1 MSGSVSCST
10 GASVSID
17 VTIVGSSTSELEET
31 CRAGGIRSS
40 SVAVSELLH
49 FAQPGAKAPRVIV
62 LDMRQRTSLPP
73 AIALLKSE
81 HPSTGVVIVAGQL
94 DPKVMLEAM
103 RAGVS
108 EWVTDPVMP
117 GDLATAVQR
126 VAGTAPATAAGDLFV
141 VLVPRAASAPRR
153 WPSIWPPR
161 WRRTSRRRTLLIDL
175 HPAGGD
181 AALFLGAEP
190 KFSLIDALKNTH
202 RLDAAYFKGIVVKT
216 AAGPD
221 LLASPDHGA
230 PAAVD
235 PGQLHA
241 VVEMAMRCYRYVV
254 VDVGRAEASI
264 DKTLDLASRI
274 IVVATQELAAV
285 RGGARTVAQLRARYG
300 NERIDVVLNRYN
312 READIPTEDLERAFK
327 TRIPHRFPGNYR
339 LAIEALNKG
348 RPLVADN
355 HNKLASSF
363 AAHARSLCG
372 AAQTHAPARARRPVE
387 QTDRPPLDNRF
398 ARERCRMTTM
408 TRRPPHQTP

>member
-1 MSGSVSCST
+1 
-10 GASVSID
+10 
-17 VTIVGSSTSELEET
+17 
-31 CRAGGIRSS
+31 
-40 SVAVSELLH
+40 
-49 FAQPGAKAPRVIV
+49 
-62 LDMRQRTSLPP
+62 
-73 AIALLKSE
+73 
-81 HPSTGVVIVAGQL
+81 
-94 DPKVMLEAM
+94 MLEAM

-108 EWVTDPVMP
+108 EWVTDPVTP
-117 GDLATAVQR
+117 GDLATAIQR
-126 VAGTAPATAAGDLFV
+126 VAGIAPATAAGDLFV
-141 VLVPRAASAPRR
+141 VVGAKGGVGTTTVAVNLATTLASSVKA
-153 WPSIWPPR
+153 S
-161 WRRTSRRRTLLIDL
+161 TLLIDL

-230 PAAVD
+230 ATAVD
-235 PGQLHA
+235 PGKLHA

-300 NERIDVVLNRYN
+300 NERIDVVLNRYD

-348 RPLVADN
+348 RPIVVDN

-372 AAQTHAPARARRPVE
+372 PAQTHAPARPAGLLSKLTGRR
-387 QTDRPPLDNRF
+387 
-398 ARERCRMTTM
+398 
-408 TRRPPHQTP
+408 

>member
-1 MSGSVSCST
+1 ML
-10 GASVSID
+10 ID

-40 SVAVSELLH
+40 SVAVAELLR
-49 FAQPGAKAPRVIV
+49 FAQPGAKAPRLLV

-73 AIALLKSE
+73 AIALLKNE

-117 GDLATAVQR
+117 GDLATAIQR
-126 VAGTAPATAAGDLFV
+126 VAGIAPATAAADLFV
-141 VLVPRAASAPRR
+141 VVGAKGGVGTTTVAVNLATTLASDVKAN
-153 WPSIWPPR
+153 
-161 WRRTSRRRTLLIDL
+161 TLLIDL

-221 LLASPDHGA
+221 LLASPEHGA
-230 PAAVD
+230 PSPVD
-235 PGQLHA
+235 SGQLHA
-241 VVEMAMRCYRYVV
+241 VVETAMRCYRYVV
-254 VDVGRAEASI
+254 IDVGRAEASI
-264 DKTLDLASRI
+264 GETLDLASRI

-285 RGGARTVAQLRARYG
+285 RGGARTAAHLRARYG
-300 NERIDVVLNRYN
+300 NDRVDVVLNRYD
-312 READIPTEDLERAFK
+312 READILTEDLERAFK

-339 LAIEALNKG
+339 LALEALNKG
-348 RPLVADN
+348 RPLVVDN

-363 AAHARSLCG
+363 AAHARSLSG
-372 AAQTHAPARARRPVE
+372 AAQTHAPARPAGLLSKLTGRR
-387 QTDRPPLDNRF
+387 
-398 ARERCRMTTM
+398 
-408 TRRPPHQTP
+408 

>member
-1 MSGSVSCST
+1 M
-10 GASVSID
+10 SID
-17 VTIVGSSTSELEET
+17 VTIVGSSTSELEDT

-40 SVAVSELLH
+40 SVALSDLLH

-141 VLVPRAASAPRR
+141 VVGAKGGVGTTTVAVNLATALASDAKAK
-153 WPSIWPPR
+153 
-161 WRRTSRRRTLLIDL
+161 TLLIDL

-372 AAQTHAPARARRPVE
+372 AAQTHAPARPAGLLSKLTGRR
-387 QTDRPPLDNRF
+387 
-398 ARERCRMTTM
+398 
-408 TRRPPHQTP
+408 

>member
-31 CRAGGIRSS
+31 CRAVGIRAS
-40 SVAVSELLH
+40 SVAVIELLR
-49 FAQPGAKAPRVIV
+49 FAQPDAKAPKVIV

-73 AIALLKSE
+73 AIALLRNE
-81 HPSTGVVIVAGQL
+81 HPSTAVVIVAGQL

-108 EWVTDPVMP
+108 EWVTDPVTP
-117 GDLATAVQR
+117 GDLATAIQR
-126 VAGTAPATAAGDLFV
+126 VAGIAPATTAGDLFV
-141 VLVPRAASAPRR
+141 VVGAKGGVGTTTVAVNLATTLASNVKA
-153 WPSIWPPR
+153 S
-161 WRRTSRRRTLLIDL
+161 TLLIDL

-181 AALFLGAEP
+181 AALYLGAEP

-230 PAAVD
+230 AAAVD
-235 PGQLHA
+235 PGKLHA

-300 NERIDVVLNRYN
+300 NERIDVVLNRYD

-327 TRIPHRFPGNYR
+327 TRIQHRFPGNYR
-339 LAIEALNKG
+339 LAIDALNKG
-348 RPLVADN
+348 RPIVVDN

-372 AAQTHAPARARRPVE
+372 PAQTHAPARPAGLLSKLTGRR
-387 QTDRPPLDNRF
+387 
-398 ARERCRMTTM
+398 
-408 TRRPPHQTP
+408 